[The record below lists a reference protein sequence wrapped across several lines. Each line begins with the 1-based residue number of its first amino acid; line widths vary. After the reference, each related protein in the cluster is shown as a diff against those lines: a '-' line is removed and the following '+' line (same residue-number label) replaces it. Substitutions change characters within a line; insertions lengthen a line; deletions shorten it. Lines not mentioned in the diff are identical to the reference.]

1 MQGGAPRAG
10 ARPTRQMVHRRPA
23 RVPGGMWL
31 EAGFVRLTMDELL
44 GSADAADE
52 QEAQQLL
59 VVVVVGGA
67 LMDVVAG
74 PSAERQHA

>member
-1 MQGGAPRAG
+1 MR
-10 ARPTRQMVHRRPA
+10 
-23 RVPGGMWL
+23 L

-52 QEAQQLL
+52 QEAEQLL

-74 PSAERQHA
+74 PSAERQDA